1 MNIGFRSAIGQMGH
15 TVSAELISR
24 SWKEARPDYTLNN
37 RGRGAWLQAAWGRR
51 RPADSVLEP
60 HVPAGGAQQAA
71 IAIGG
76 CAGCVVFELN
86 HGEFVYV

>member
-37 RGRGAWLQAAWGRR
+37 RGRGAWLQAACGDDAPLTVFWNCMCRQEARGKPRSQLVD
-51 RPADSVLEP
+51 AL
-60 HVPAGGAQQAA
+60 AA
-71 IAIGG
+71 
-76 CAGCVVFELN
+76 
-86 HGEFVYV
+86 